1 MYRRS
6 CHSLKGSKPKLVR
19 SEALLVR
26 VVEYREADLVL
37 TFLTRAEGKVSAIA
51 RAARKSRKRFGGTLE
66 PMHTLEITYDDR
78 GGDLA
83 TLKDARLIRAREGL
97 TKSLEALDAAGRAL
111 RWLRHVC
118 PPKTPEPGAFES
130 TLRLLDALD
139 SGAMPT
145 PALVIYGLE
154 LLAEVG
160 YAVDF
165 TACVRCGKPCPSDRP
180 AAFDVAKGG
189 LICQACGGAPRIVS
203 PDLRALA
210 RGLRDGTAAEWNEL
224 LSIVDEVMKAH
235 AGFSDER

>member
-1 MYRRS
+1 V
-6 CHSLKGSKPKLVR
+6 KGTKPKLVR

-26 VVEYREADLVL
+26 SVEYRESDLVL

-66 PMHTLEITYDDR
+66 PMHTIEITYDDR
-78 GGDLA
+78 GGELA
-83 TLKDARLIRAREGL
+83 TLKDARLVRAREGL
-97 TKSLEALDAAGRAL
+97 TKSLDALDAAGRAL

-118 PPKTPEPGAFES
+118 PPKTPEPGAFEAANA
-130 TLRLLDALD
+130 LLDDLD
-139 SGAMPT
+139 SGAAPI
-145 PALVIYGLE
+145 PALVVYGLK

-165 TACVRCGKPCPSDRP
+165 TACVTCGKPCPSDRP
-180 AAFDVAKGG
+180 AAFDIAKGG
-189 LICQACGGAPRIVS
+189 LVCQACGGAPRIIS
-203 PDLRALA
+203 PDLRSLA
-210 RGLRDGTAAEWNEL
+210 RGLREGSIAEWSEL

>member
-1 MYRRS
+1 MR
-6 CHSLKGSKPKLVR
+6 GTKPKLVR

-26 VVEYREADLVL
+26 SVEYRESDLVL
-37 TFLTRAEGKVSAIA
+37 TFLTRTEGKVSCIA

-83 TLKDARLIRAREGL
+83 TLKDARLIKAREGL

-118 PPKTPEPGAFES
+118 PPKTPEEGAFDAALEV
-130 TLRLLDALD
+130 LDALD
-139 SGAMPT
+139 AGAAPT
-145 PALVIYGLE
+145 PALVVYGSK

-165 TACVRCGKPCPSDRP
+165 TACVTCGKPCPSDRP

-189 LICQACGGAPRIVS
+189 LVCQSCGGAPRIVS
-203 PDLRALA
+203 ADLRGVA
-210 RGLRDGTAAEWNEL
+210 RGVREGTEAEWNEL

-235 AGFSDER
+235 AGFTDE